1 MSFMFL
7 PDVPNREG
15 GFLGEFLHYL
25 SGVVR
30 RSVIGDHDI
39 KRFYRLAEI
48 SREAMAQRFC
58 TIECVDQDA
67 DSRFMSSDNSRVW
80 RSVSQVSNF
89 NCFLQ
94 GVISGVNLTCPGCE
108 SRL

>member
-15 GFLGEFLHYL
+15 GFPGEFLHHFG
-25 SGVVR
+25 GVVR
-30 RSVIGDHDI
+30 RSVIGDHDF

-67 DSRFMSSDNSRVW
+67 DSRFMSSDSSRVW
-80 RSVSQVSNF
+80 RSVYQVSNF
-89 NCFLQ
+89 NCFLK
-94 GVISGVNLTCPGCE
+94 GSILGVNLTCLESE

>member
-7 PDVPNREG
+7 PDVSNREG
-15 GFLGEFLHYL
+15 GFPGEFLYYFG
-25 SGVVR
+25 GVVR
-30 RSVIGDHDI
+30 RSVIGDHDF

-67 DSRFMSSDNSRVW
+67 DSRFMTSDSSRVW
-80 RSVSQVSNF
+80 RSASQVSNF
-89 NCFLQ
+89 N
-94 GVISGVNLTCPGCE
+94 
-108 SRL
+108 